1 MLLRFAGFELDQ
13 ERFELRGPDG
23 GVIKLRRKTLGA
35 LNLLIANAGRI
46 VSKQELMDVVWPNVH
61 VGDDSLFQC
70 VREVRIA
77 LGDDQRRLIEL
88 VSGQGYRFT
97 AEVSIASVTA
107 SAQVSPARAGALF
120 ERSPPTLAVMPI
132 AATDEDHEAMTMA
145 ANVTTSLADG
155 LAKIEHIRVS
165 APSMAQASGAPQ
177 AAFMTHGELRKGERS
192 WDVRVRMVRP
202 ATGEIVW
209 TASASVLMKGVAATL
224 QRSRLAAGIGHPLAR
239 RISELLKADAHP
251 VSAERGLLSPIAN
264 VVVEQATAFVR
275 QITRERF
282 EAAQTMLKRAL
293 ADDPDNIDLAVSLV
307 ALQLRGIQMVW
318 YGPADEAAARSSAQ
332 SILER
337 ALRAEPTSI
346 PVLEAHCRF
355 LSATNQFVECL
366 VSCARILSLDP
377 WDGQALYLMGLAQ
390 LQLGRF
396 DDALETFKQADRFD
410 TPEISRWTW
419 SLGAGWV
426 SLLMRRNEEA
436 AQWLQRSIAIT
447 PASGRTHMLLAV
459 AYERLGLH
467 DEAKAAMA
475 QGLALR
481 PNSTTANV
489 DLPIENASPAFLTEN
504 RRIKATMVEIGL
516 PERRVR

>member
-13 ERFELRGPDG
+13 ACFELRGRDG

-46 VSKQELMDVVWPNVH
+46 VGKQELMDAVWPNVH

-70 VREVRIA
+70 IREVRTA
-77 LGDDQRRLIEL
+77 LGDDQRQLIEL

-97 AEVSIASVTA
+97 AELSIASATA

-120 ERSPPTLAVMPI
+120 GRSPPTLAVMPI
-132 AATDEDHEAMTMA
+132 AATDHEAMTMA

-177 AAFMTHGELRKGERS
+177 AAFVAHGELRKGEQS
-192 WDVRVRMVRP
+192 WDVRARMVRP

-209 TASASVLMKGVAATL
+209 TASVSVVMEGVAATL

-239 RISELLKADAHP
+239 RISQLLNADAHP
-251 VSAERGLLSPIAN
+251 VPAGRGLPSPIAN
-264 VVVEQATAFVR
+264 VVVEQATAFIR

-337 ALRAEPTSI
+337 ALRAEPNSI

-410 TPEISRWTW
+410 TPETSRWTW
-419 SLGAGWV
+419 PLGAGWV